1 MAPSPR
7 QMFVDWMLSPSKEQ
21 KSSKMASSEVIKNR
35 SKGNS
40 LRLSTTEDMDIEK
53 VNSAIKGVVVLLSE
67 SDRPSLEKKEVSTI
81 RNLHL
86 MLLDATRLC
95 NGITSSTLWHE
106 FVKILLM
113 KLLMKGK
120 DHLASANE
128 SRKLRL
134 VVGNQAKL
142 FVKMILKSSS
152 PFVDT
157 TILLHHLQLMSD
169 RTNTHNLSILLDC
182 LLQNIRNKEEHD
194 QIVNALMKLT
204 QNSLISSRIHRV
216 CIGLFC
222 SLENKTLFLESA
234 REISVDCPDAVARK
248 IVNWLINVSSLQNMS
263 TPADKIRQAS
273 MKKVYGLY
281 GSQILVSLLHHM
293 KILKACRA
301 ENLNKNGMEGRDQ
314 VTKT

>member
-1 MAPSPR
+1 
-7 QMFVDWMLSPSKEQ
+7 
-21 KSSKMASSEVIKNR
+21 MASSEVITNR

-40 LRLSTTEDMDIEK
+40 LHSPTAEDMDIGK
-53 VNSAIKGVVVLLSE
+53 LNSAIKGVMVLLSE
-67 SDRPSLEKKEVSTI
+67 SDRPSLEKKDVSTI

-86 MLLDATRLC
+86 MLLCATRLC
-95 NGITSSTLWHE
+95 NELTSSMLWHE

-120 DHLASANE
+120 DHLASASE
-128 SRKLRL
+128 SRKLLL

-142 FVKMILKSSS
+142 LVKMILKSSS

-204 QNSLISSRIHRV
+204 QNSLISSRIHRM

-222 SLENKTLFLESA
+222 TLENKTLFLESA
-234 REISVDCPDAVARK
+234 REISSDCPDVVARK

-263 TPADKIRQAS
+263 TPADKVRQAS
-273 MKKVYGLY
+273 MKKVHGLF
-281 GSQILVSLLHHM
+281 GSQNVVFFVISYE
-293 KILKACRA
+293 KFQRI
-301 ENLNKNGMEGRDQ
+301 
-314 VTKT
+314 